1 MSSFKKPQRARGT
14 EPAAAACGGCRRE
27 GRSSAGATA
36 GATENDQQCARSNRT
51 VPRPPPREVASYAP
65 PTADAAALNST
76 QRMIVCLS
84 STGLCGG
91 RASPTPPAR
100 CTRQP
105 AGPRLVTSH
114 ARRVGVCRYRH
125 SPPPPATVVARSI
138 AALSRPP
145 DASPPTGR
153 APPARAARCVR
164 VRLACAGSLRTAP
177 AFMIAPSVRSACQRL
192 SRRLSPAP
200 LLLIPSP
207 KHRLGLRYR
216 PVSTP
221 SLSQPRCESWTQSG
235 GTPFWRHPPVLKQT
249 PSAFPA

>member
-51 VPRPPPREVASYAP
+51 VPRPPPREVASYPP

-125 SPPPPATVVARSI
+125 SPPPPRPLSHGPLRHCRAR
-138 AALSRPP
+138 
-145 DASPPTGR
+145 PT
-153 APPARAARCVR
+153 P
-164 VRLACAGSLRTAP
+164 
-177 AFMIAPSVRSACQRL
+177 
-192 SRRLSPAP
+192 
-200 LLLIPSP
+200 
-207 KHRLGLRYR
+207 HRLPVVRR
-216 PVSTP
+216 PLVQRVVCACGWHVP
-221 SLSQPRCESWTQSG
+221 AVCE
-235 GTPFWRHPPVLKQT
+235 RHRPL
-249 PSAFPA
+249 